1 MFLYVNTFIRPTQSA
16 SFAKSC
22 KTKPLALLP
31 VQTGLAT
38 LLMIGPA
45 LADPLPTLPS
55 PAPCHPPQ
63 PFAVDTT
70 LLGKVYVSGQLTGL
84 GLWQNHII
92 DAPGNDNDTFRADLS
107 NAQVEIQTI
116 DRPLQFYIQAGG
128 YRCRPWAAPT

>member
-45 LADPLPTLPS
+45 LADPLPTPAIASTLP
-55 PAPCHPPQ
+55 P
-63 PFAVDTT
+63 
-70 LLGKVYVSGQLTGL
+70 
-84 GLWQNHII
+84 
-92 DAPGNDNDTFRADLS
+92 
-107 NAQVEIQTI
+107 
-116 DRPLQFYIQAGG
+116 
-128 YRCRPWAAPT
+128 